1 MKISRPPVFRV
12 IFAATA
18 LGLFSCTRQSD
29 SDLAIQFSAEQ
40 PITGDDPA
48 VVAFDLEPG
57 QYLVEAREHEID
69 VRLTVDADGNR
80 AELRDDVPRHGL
92 IATVVSL
99 RQAGPLRV
107 ELNNAEH
114 RGKSGS
120 VRLRIARWSRAPG
133 STPGERELGFMA
145 FGEAGVQ
152 TQIGTKAS
160 WTRAVDHLHEAI
172 AHFSA
177 ARDTE
182 SRAQAEYSL
191 ARLEVRS
198 RLEWQPAI
206 RAAQRAEESY
216 DSLGDETG
224 VRNART
230 IRATAEIEVASGMH
244 ASTQGAEQRALY
256 EAADRALAESAEY
269 FQAKGLRVNA
279 AYAVNMRGIRAYY
292 EGKYEEGA
300 TFFARAVE
308 MARANRDP
316 GQEAL
321 SLANVAWMHNRLGQ
335 IAKATSEYEAL
346 LPLIE
351 KERQPG
357 LYSFIAANF
366 GFCLIAMGEFD
377 RALSLHTDAMELA
390 VKVHDDSEHARHL
403 AALGSLYFRTGDMR
417 RSLES
422 LRSAMVIQ
430 ERIGDEASRASALR
444 VAGNAASVLQ
454 LRDLALEYLRKSVEI
469 DVDPHGA
476 ARTRVLI
483 ASELRML
490 GDLRGAD
497 RELELAYASSNA
509 FARATVL
516 SERGRLRIAQKR
528 LPEAIADLRM
538 ADTQFAALDLDYNRI
553 DTNTAISQALLA
565 SRDVAGARAAAD
577 TAISIVRGIRVK
589 SANPEWRAHFL
600 AARYS
605 PYEARI
611 AADFAATDDPQSSWR
626 AFRIAEEVRA
636 RSLADRL
643 ATGVRGGA
651 PDAEGD
657 ALRAQLTS
665 LQLRLEARMQ
675 RQEVEEKGV
684 VELRRA
690 IVETRARTDAHWLR
704 RGGVTAGETQIAES
718 LNDLRSRIP
727 VNTAVLAYFV
737 GDTASHAWVLTRN
750 EMRHVQLGGRASMQ
764 RLMESIVSA
773 RRVNAP
779 SGKADRAAATQLL
792 GTLLDDLVQT
802 RLLIIPDGPL
812 NSVPFAAVTLPGGA
826 GLLVDR
832 FAIGYA
838 PSLALA
844 LNRVPSAGA
853 RPTRVAVVS
862 DPVYAP
868 DDRRLRLAGDVTG
881 NLRGPAPVSPNNLTR
896 LLYSGLEARTVTKA
910 FGTGETIKLEGFD
923 ANLARVTALS
933 RDKLAVLH
941 FATHAAARRDLPDQS
956 ALYLSEYTPAGELLP
971 NSRLTASD
979 IDRSGLRAELV
990 VLSGCATGDGGEL
1003 RGEGVLGL
1011 TYGFL
1016 ANGSRSVVAALWP
1029 IEDASTAEFMSEF
1042 YRAYRESGNPADA
1055 LRTAQLKT
1063 RGSAKASVW
1072 SSFVV
1077 RANEF
1082 P

>member
-1 MKISRPPVFRV
+1 
-12 IFAATA
+12 
-18 LGLFSCTRQSD
+18 
-29 SDLAIQFSAEQ
+29 
-40 PITGDDPA
+40 
-48 VVAFDLEPG
+48 
-57 QYLVEAREHEID
+57 
-69 VRLTVDADGNR
+69 
-80 AELRDDVPRHGL
+80 
-92 IATVVSL
+92 
-99 RQAGPLRV
+99 
-107 ELNNAEH
+107 
-114 RGKSGS
+114 
-120 VRLRIARWSRAPG
+120 
-133 STPGERELGFMA
+133 
-145 FGEAGVQ
+145 
-152 TQIGTKAS
+152 
-160 WTRAVDHLHEAI
+160 
-172 AHFSA
+172 
-177 ARDTE
+177 
-182 SRAQAEYSL
+182 
-191 ARLEVRS
+191 
-198 RLEWQPAI
+198 
-206 RAAQRAEESY
+206 
-216 DSLGDETG
+216 
-224 VRNART
+224 
-230 IRATAEIEVASGMH
+230 
-244 ASTQGAEQRALY
+244 
-256 EAADRALAESAEY
+256 
-269 FQAKGLRVNA
+269 
-279 AYAVNMRGIRAYY
+279 
-292 EGKYEEGA
+292 
-300 TFFARAVE
+300 
-308 MARANRDP
+308 
-316 GQEAL
+316 
-321 SLANVAWMHNRLGQ
+321 
-335 IAKATSEYEAL
+335 
-346 LPLIE
+346 
-351 KERQPG
+351 
-357 LYSFIAANF
+357 
-366 GFCLIAMGEFD
+366 
-377 RALSLHTDAMELA
+377 
-390 VKVHDDSEHARHL
+390 
-403 AALGSLYFRTGDMR
+403 
-417 RSLES
+417 
-422 LRSAMVIQ
+422 MVIQ
-430 ERIGDEASRASALR
+430 ERIGDESSRASALR

-490 GDLRGAD
+490 GDLRGAE
-497 RELELAYASSNA
+497 RELDLAYASSNA
-509 FARATVL
+509 LARATVL

-528 LPEAIADLRM
+528 LPEAIADLRA
-538 ADTQFAALDLDYNRI
+538 ADTQFSALDLDYNRI

-611 AADFAATDDPQSSWR
+611 AADFAAPDDPHSSWR

-636 RSLADRL
+636 RSLADQL
-643 ATGVRGGA
+643 ASGVRGGGA
-651 PDAEGD
+651 PDADGD

-665 LQLRLEARMQ
+665 LQLRLETRMQ
-675 RQEVEEKGV
+675 RQEVDEKGV

-690 IVETRARTDAHWLR
+690 IVETRARIDAHWLR

-718 LNDLRSRIP
+718 LQDLRSRIP
-727 VNTAVLAYFV
+727 ANTAVLAYFV

-750 EMRHVQLGGRASMQ
+750 EMRHAQLGGRASMQ
-764 RLMESIVSA
+764 RLMETIVSA

-779 SGKADRAAATQLL
+779 SGKADRATATQLF
-792 GTLLDDLVQT
+792 GTLLDDLTQT

-812 NSVPFAAVTLPGGA
+812 NGVPFAAVTLPGGA

-844 LNRVPSAGA
+844 LNRVPRAGP

-881 NLRGPAPVSPNNLTR
+881 NLRGPAPASPNNLTR
-896 LLYSGLEARTVTKA
+896 LPYSGLEARTVAKA
-910 FGTGETIKLEGFD
+910 FGAGETIQLEGFD
-923 ANLARVTALS
+923 ANLVRVTALS
-933 RDKLAVLH
+933 RDSLAVLH

-971 NSRLTASD
+971 SSRLTASD
-979 IDRSGLRAELV
+979 IDRSGLHADLV

-1029 IEDASTAEFMSEF
+1029 IEDASTAEFMSQF